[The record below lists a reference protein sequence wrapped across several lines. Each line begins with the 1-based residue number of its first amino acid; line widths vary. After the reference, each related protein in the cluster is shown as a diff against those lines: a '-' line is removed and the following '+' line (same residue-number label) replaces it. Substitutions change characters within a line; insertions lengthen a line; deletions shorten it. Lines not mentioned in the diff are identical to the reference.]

1 MTEQGTTQHGT
12 MEHRLNRGFET
23 AARAMY
29 ALATLVLFLFAL
41 VFVGLAAL
49 AVLDGVVALDASA
62 ATSALLDGVGLIV
75 LAIAVFEIAK
85 YLYEEEIVRDR
96 ELRRADEARR
106 TLTKFLTTIIIAAS
120 LEGLV
125 LVFEARTSEMSAM
138 VYPALLLLVI
148 VFMVLGLALF
158 QWISRRAESIGPKED
173 DA

>member
-1 MTEQGTTQHGT
+1 MHAFQV
-12 MEHRLNRGFET
+12 

-29 ALATLVLFLFAL
+29 MLAAAVLTLFSL
-41 VFVGLAAL
+41 VFVGVAAL
-49 AVLDGVVALDASA
+49 AVVQGVVALDAQA
-62 ATSALLDGVGLIV
+62 ATHGLLDGVGLIV

-96 ELRRADEARR
+96 ELRNADEARR

-125 LVFEARTSEMSAM
+125 LVFEARTTDFAAM
-138 VYPALLLLVI
+138 VYPAILLLVI

-158 QWISRRAESIGPKED
+158 QWISRRAEPIHPTEG

>member
-1 MTEQGTTQHGT
+1 M
-12 MEHRLNRGFET
+12 NRGFEL
-23 AARAMY
+23 ASRAMY
-29 ALATLVLFLFAL
+29 LLATVVLFLFAL
-41 VFVGLAAL
+41 VFVGVAAL
-49 AVLDGVVALDASA
+49 AVVDGVVALDASA

-85 YLYEEEIVRDR
+85 YLYEEEIARDR
-96 ELRRADEARR
+96 ELRNADEARR

-125 LVFEARTSEMSAM
+125 LVFEARTSDMSAM

-148 VFMVLGLALF
+148 VCMVLGLAGF
-158 QWISRRAESIGPKED
+158 QWISRRAESINPTQG

>member
-1 MTEQGTTQHGT
+1 MRVFQV
-12 MEHRLNRGFET
+12 

-29 ALATLVLFLFAL
+29 TLAAAVLILFSL
-41 VFVGLAAL
+41 VFVGVAAL
-49 AVLDGVVALDASA
+49 AVVQGVVALDAKA
-62 ATSALLDGVGLIV
+62 ATQGLLDGVGLIV
-75 LAIAVFEIAK
+75 LSIAVFEIAK

-125 LVFEARTSEMSAM
+125 LVFEARTTDFAAM
-138 VYPALLLLVI
+138 VYPAILLLVI

-158 QWISRRAESIGPKED
+158 QWISRRAETINPTEG

>member
-1 MTEQGTTQHGT
+1 MRVFQV
-12 MEHRLNRGFET
+12 

-29 ALATLVLFLFAL
+29 MLAAAVLTLFSL
-41 VFVGLAAL
+41 VFVGVAAL
-49 AVLDGVVALDASA
+49 AVVQGVVALDAQA
-62 ATSALLDGVGLIV
+62 ATHGLLDGVGLIV

-96 ELRRADEARR
+96 ELRNADEARR

-125 LVFEARTSEMSAM
+125 LVFEARTTDFAAM
-138 VYPALLLLVI
+138 VYPAILLLVI

-158 QWISRRAESIGPKED
+158 QWISRRAETINPTEG

>member
-1 MTEQGTTQHGT
+1 MHAFQV
-12 MEHRLNRGFET
+12 

-29 ALATLVLFLFAL
+29 MLAAAVLTLFSL
-41 VFVGLAAL
+41 VFVGVAAL
-49 AVLDGVVALDASA
+49 AVVQGVVALDAQA
-62 ATSALLDGVGLIV
+62 ATHGLLDGVGLIV

-96 ELRRADEARR
+96 ELRNADEARR

-125 LVFEARTSEMSAM
+125 LVFEARTTDFAAM
-138 VYPALLLLVI
+138 VYPAILLLVI

-158 QWISRRAESIGPKED
+158 QWISRRAETIHPTEG

>member
-1 MTEQGTTQHGT
+1 MMRVFQV
-12 MEHRLNRGFET
+12 

-29 ALATLVLFLFAL
+29 MLAAAVLTLFSL
-41 VFVGLAAL
+41 VFVGVAAL
-49 AVLDGVVALDASA
+49 AVVQGVVALDAQA
-62 ATSALLDGVGLIV
+62 ATHGLLDGVGLIV

-96 ELRRADEARR
+96 ELRNADEARR

-125 LVFEARTSEMSAM
+125 LVFEARTTDFAAM
-138 VYPALLLLVI
+138 VYPAILLLVI

-158 QWISRRAESIGPKED
+158 QLISRRAETINPTEG